1 MALELADVLSDLQ
14 SLKYDLEM
22 LDSDQK
28 RKEEHEDVLEARCEA
43 LAEAVG
49 SLVSAA
55 GVTPPST
62 GYNSDSGVAYL
73 AMDVD
78 KALRNGG
85 SQ

>member
-1 MALELADVLSDLQ
+1 MDVNGLVADMH
-14 SLKYDLEM
+14 SLIHDLEE
-22 LDSDQK
+22 LDREQDKQQD
-28 RKEEHEDVLEARCEA
+28 EVAVLEARCEA

-55 GVTPPST
+55 GVIPPST

-85 SQ
+85 PK